1 MPVTLSRLDRLLLLM
16 TIIWGTN
23 YALIKSA
30 FREIDPQA
38 FNALRL
44 ALASCVMV
52 GASLIVR
59 RRRRGHRRPST
70 RAAGGTA
77 VIASIF
83 HTPATVTGRDW
94 MQLAWLGLVGHCLYQ
109 YLFVGG
115 LARTSVANGSLLVSA
130 TPVVITVLSTI
141 RGEERIG
148 ALHWAGTLLSLL
160 GIYIVVWRGAHVTAA
175 SLRGDLMLMAAV
187 VCWAL
192 YTIGA
197 RPLMARHSPVGVTAL
212 SMMLGTFLYLPLA
225 APSLAAV
232 PWHTV
237 SMVTWAKLVYSS
249 LFAICVAYTI
259 WYAAVR
265 EIGSARTS
273 IYSNLLPIVAM
284 ITAWAWLHEPVG
296 MTKILGAACVLAGV
310 ALTRRA
316 HGSEDGSGLTA
327 DGPGTAQGSRASLSH
342 KP

>member
-52 GASLIVR
+52 GASLSVR
-59 RRRRGHRRPST
+59 RRRRVHRRPST
-70 RAAGGTA
+70 RADVGTA

-94 MQLAWLGLVGHCLYQ
+94 MQLAWLGLVGHSLYQ

-160 GIYIVVWRGAHVTAA
+160 GIYIVVGRGAHVTAA

-310 ALTRRA
+310 ALTRRE
-316 HGSEDGSGLTA
+316 GLGLTA
-327 DGPGTAQGSRASLSH
+327 HKTA
-342 KP
+342 